1 MAQSDCYAANR
12 TTSNIQLTPTEPQIM
27 KALGDWLETVLP
39 SGWVVLQAQQ
49 NRATPP
55 LPPFALMQIIS
66 RKRKATNSREY
77 HDQSVTIIQSLIM
90 SIQVTLY
97 GTGAGDGAVQ
107 LNTAWRDH
115 DAVTFFRDVL
125 PEAAPLYGSEPRQHP
140 FTTAEKQYE
149 DTWSLDLALHV
160 NSRITRPVESAKE
173 LTMTAESADKLLTK
187 TETLS

>member
-1 MAQSDCYAANR
+1 
-12 TTSNIQLTPTEPQIM
+12 
-27 KALGDWLETVLP
+27 
-39 SGWVVLQAQQ
+39 
-49 NRATPP
+49 
-55 LPPFALMQIIS
+55 
-66 RKRKATNSREY
+66 
-77 HDQSVTIIQSLIM
+77 
-90 SIQVTLY
+90 
-97 GTGAGDGAVQ
+97 
-107 LNTAWRDH
+107 
-115 DAVTFFRDVL
+115 VL